1 MQKTVD
7 LPEWASHLFEPHRFK
22 VVKGGRGGAKSHT
35 FAAALLIIAAQSPKR
50 IFCGREIQRSIQE
63 SVHRLLSDKIVD
75 MGMTGVYEVQQSRIL
90 GKNGSEIIYGGLRH
104 NMASHKSLEGID
116 IFWGEEAQTF
126 SQTTLDI
133 LLPTIRKPDSEL
145 WFSYNPDLED
155 DPVHQMFAMG
165 SEPKGTWLHHVNFDD
180 NPWCTPELLDQAE
193 HCRITNPA
201 KYKHIWLGQCKQAI
215 DGAIFADEIEAAQ
228 SNGRITR
235 VPVASG
241 VPVHT
246 FWDLGQSDATAI
258 WFCQLVGMEYR
269 LIDYYQDSGKKMP
282 HYIQILADK
291 GYNYGKHY
299 LPHDADY
306 DQLAASATIKQQMQ
320 QALRDNPKLGDA
332 VEIVPRVQQKAI
344 AINAARTIFEQC
356 LFDKEKTADGM
367 QCLRRYRY
375 ATDEATGRV
384 SKNPMHDMW
393 SHGADAFMQ
402 LAQYAKAPSL
412 VKKKTMKIET
422 KWIK

>member
-1 MQKTVD
+1 MESEVE
-7 LPEWASHLFEPHRFK
+7 LPEWGSELFRPHRYK

-35 FAAALLIIAAQSPKR
+35 FAAALLIIGAEQPKR
-50 IFCGREIQRSIQE
+50 VFCGREIQRSIQE
-63 SVHRLLSDKIVD
+63 SVHRLLADKIVA
-75 MGMTGVYEVQQSRIL
+75 MGMQGIYEVQQTRIL
-90 GKNGSEIIYGGLRH
+90 GSNGTEFIYGGLRH

-116 IFWGEEAQTF
+116 IFWGEEAQAF
-126 SQTTLDI
+126 SQSSLDI
-133 LLPTIRKPDSEL
+133 LIPTIRREGSEL

-155 DPVHQMFAMG
+155 DPVHQMFATG
-165 SEPKGTWLHHVNFDD
+165 TPPDGTWLHHVNYDD
-180 NPWCTPELLDQAE
+180 NPWCTAELKAQADY
-193 HCRITNPA
+193 CRIHDPV
-201 KYKHIWLGQCKQAI
+201 KYRHIWLGQCKQAI
-215 DGAIFADEIEAAQ
+215 DGAIFAEEIEAAQ
-228 SNGRITR
+228 SGGRITR

-282 HYIQILADK
+282 HYIQVLADK
-291 GYNYGKHY
+291 GYKYGKHY

-320 QALRDNPKLGDA
+320 QALRDNPKLGEA
-332 VEIVPRVQQKAI
+332 VEIVPRVPQKAI

-375 ATDEATGRV
+375 AIDEATGRI

-402 LAQYAKAPSL
+402 LAQFAKHPS
-412 VKKKTMKIET
+412 KAKPQKMKINT